1 MDKSVLGLYKITY
14 PIWIYDKINKTIR
27 TKSVEKEFETLT
39 DLQYFVRQF
48 KEKVEVIEDETP

>member
-14 PIWIYDKINKTIR
+14 PIWVYDKINKTIR
-27 TKSVEKEFETLT
+27 TKSVEKEFETLK

>member
-14 PIWIYDKINKTIR
+14 PIWVYDKINKTIR
-27 TKSVEKEFETLT
+27 TKSAEKEFETLK

>member
-14 PIWIYDKINKTIR
+14 PIWVYDKINKTIR